1 MIARVIPILAF
12 LTATP
17 APHAAQAN
25 GAPAGHCVGS
35 EYRQFDF
42 WVGSWDVYP
51 TGQSQLVAHS
61 LIETVYNGCG
71 VRENWMPLK
80 TENSGGSLNIYIP
93 AQKVWRQTWID
104 SSGARVDFKG
114 GWNGKMMILE
124 GYWQGFLAPGKDA
137 LVRMKYS
144 QAADGSVRQL
154 GEASQDNGKSW
165 QPGFDFT
172 YRPAK
177 RS

>member
-17 APHAAQAN
+17 APHPAQAN

-80 TENSGGSLNIYIP
+80 TEKLAISAAGSAAAAFEIRN
-93 AQKVWRQTWID
+93 AVRQTREKKRMEFWTAPKRIA
-104 SSGARVDFKG
+104 SPVFFS
-114 GWNGKMMILE
+114 ILE
-124 GYWQGFLAPGKDA
+124 CL
-137 LVRMKYS
+137 LVRRAA
-144 QAADGSVRQL
+144 QAPLLLIS
-154 GEASQDNGKSW
+154 S
-165 QPGFDFT
+165 
-172 YRPAK
+172 
-177 RS
+177 